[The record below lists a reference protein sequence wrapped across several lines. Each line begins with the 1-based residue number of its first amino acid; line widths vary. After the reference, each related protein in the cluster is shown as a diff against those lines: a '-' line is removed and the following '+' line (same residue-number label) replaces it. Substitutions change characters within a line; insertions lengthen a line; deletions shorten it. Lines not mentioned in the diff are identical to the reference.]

1 MDFKKCPGCSAEIDL
16 ENNKCPVCGIE
27 ITDNS
32 EHRIDENGVSLDR
45 RSQYAKKSAF
55 APSSAAL
62 PQQRPDTKNTGR
74 GYEHNINPR
83 ISAGTVLIIGILAVA
98 GLAVAFIASCVA
110 AIVGGAQIIDS
121 LGRPRPE
128 ELVMPIVFG
137 GFAFVV
143 ASSFSG
149 LAIGYNAGAYI
160 CMAAGTTKGRILTL
174 IPMLTMGGYYLASV
188 TAALAVSF
196 LGFAAG
202 GRFIFSH
209 TIYYFNI
216 LLCILI
222 CGYMTNRVFRPE
234 E

>member
-1 MDFKKCPGCSAEIDL
+1 MDFKKCPGCGAEIELD
-16 ENNKCPVCGIE
+16 NNKCPVCGSAIADSFGGRIE
-27 ITDNS
+27 ESDKNS
-32 EHRIDENGVSLDR
+32 DR
-45 RSQYAKKSAF
+45 QTQFSKKSAF
-55 APSSAAL
+55 ATSGAVSSR
-62 PQQRPDTKNTGR
+62 QQPYLNNTAQA
-74 GYEHNINPR
+74 YEHNAKPP
-83 ISAGTVLIIGILAVA
+83 ISVGTAVIIGVLTLA
-98 GLAVAFIASCVA
+98 GLAVAFVVSCVA
-110 AIVGGAQIIDS
+110 AFIGGAQIIDS

-128 ELVMPIVFG
+128 EFVMPIVFG
-137 GFAFVV
+137 GFAFIV

-174 IPMLTMGGYYLASV
+174 IPMLTMGGYYLASF

-216 LLCILI
+216 ILCILI
-222 CGYMTNRVFRPE
+222 CGYITNRVFKPE